1 MLPQPRSI
9 LQYGSD
15 EFAEP
20 AVSSAPQVLQQSG
33 APLDGGDGGGL
44 QVLRRPCYTMLA
56 QHDTGSLILLRQ
68 FRCCGP
74 LRASPRSSSAAATL
88 W

>member
-1 MLPQPRSI
+1 MLPQPRSM

-33 APLDGGDGGGL
+33 EPLDGGDGGIL
-44 QVLRRPCYTMLA
+44 QVLRRRAVRCLRSMTPGC
-56 QHDTGSLILLRQ
+56 LL
-68 FRCCGP
+68 FV
-74 LRASPRSSSAAATL
+74 
-88 W
+88 